1 MKREPTLVVG
11 RGRALS
17 DSAGNEMYNFAI
29 ELMHYRNR
37 PTGLFCFVVFVV
49 VVVVVA
55 VCVFRS
61 VFLCGDATTRVWH
74 GYRIQLLLKGIM
86 YFFLT
91 KKHNVH
97 RFTLNLHSLKIM
109 IVESFP

>member
-1 MKREPTLVVG
+1 MENYFFLENYGTSEGAV
-11 RGRALS
+11 
-17 DSAGNEMYNFAI
+17 
-29 ELMHYRNR
+29 YRNFLDHQPLPITR
-37 PTGLFCFVVFVV
+37 PQVRFYANNYFESLPMVSTAF
-49 VVVVVA
+49 
-55 VCVFRS
+55 
-61 VFLCGDATTRVWH
+61 
-74 GYRIQLLLKGIM
+74 KGHM